1 MAVVPLLTVLV
12 LAAAVALVLGVLRR
26 SPPSREASVHAAR
39 RHARLAATAAVALG
53 AAAALLVAV
62 REVGNS
68 APGGLGVTG
77 LLVPI
82 VFGVVH
88 TVVLAVGELTWPRP
102 QGEVRRARLVRRGL
116 LDAAPRWLVRT
127 AAVATA
133 LAVAVLV
140 GGARLAD
147 ETGRRVTY
155 GSTSGGPF
163 AADDAGWWTAQGST
177 PGGALSWSTA
187 SPFPGL
193 FYGRPAAIGLLAL
206 ALVTVAA
213 LWVVANRPA
222 VATEDERIETAL
234 RRASAHRVLRGAVG
248 ATLVVAGG
256 LLLVGGMAVSN
267 VGALPVPGW
276 AGGLPGLLTMLA
288 GLVVL
293 CLRAPGVPVDS
304 PTVPAR

>member
-1 MAVVPLLTVLV
+1 MALVPLLTVLV
-12 LAAAVALVLGVLRR
+12 LAAAVALVLVVLRR

-39 RHARLAATAAVALG
+39 RHARLAATAAGALG
-53 AAAALLVAV
+53 AASALLVAV

-82 VFGVVH
+82 AFGVVH
-88 TVVLAVGELTWPRP
+88 TVVLAAGELTWPRP

-127 AAVATA
+127 AAVAAA
-133 LAVAVLV
+133 LAVGVLAV
-140 GGARLAD
+140 GALMAD
-147 ETGRRVTY
+147 ETGRRVTH
-155 GSTSGGPF
+155 GSTAGG
-163 AADDAGWWTAQGST
+163 D
-177 PGGALSWSTA
+177 LSWSTA

-206 ALVTVAA
+206 GVVTLAA

-222 VATEDERIETAL
+222 VATEDERTETAL
-234 RRASAHRVLRGAVG
+234 RRASAHRVLRGAVA
-248 ATLVVAGG
+248 ATLVAIGG

-267 VGALPVPGW
+267 VGALPLPGW
-276 AGGLPGLLTMLA
+276 VGGLPGLLTMLA

-293 CLRAPGVPVDS
+293 CLRAPGVPADS

>member
-12 LAAAVALVLGVLRR
+12 LAATVALVLGVLRR

-53 AAAALLVAV
+53 ATAALLVAV

-82 VFGVVH
+82 VFGVAH
-88 TVVLAVGELTWPRP
+88 TVVLAAGELTWPRP
-102 QGEVRRARLVRRGL
+102 QGEVRRARLVHRGL

-133 LAVAVLV
+133 LAVAVLAV
-140 GGARLAD
+140 GALMAD
-147 ETGRRVTY
+147 ETGRAVTH
-155 GSTSGGPF
+155 GSTAGG
-163 AADDAGWWTAQGST
+163 D
-177 PGGALSWSTA
+177 LSWSTA

-193 FYGRPAAIGLLAL
+193 FYGRPAAIGLLTL
-206 ALVTVAA
+206 AAVTLAA

-234 RRASAHRVLRGAVG
+234 RRASAHRVLRAAVA
-248 ATLVVAGG
+248 ATLVAIGG
-256 LLLVGGMAVSN
+256 LLLVGGMAMSN
-267 VGALPVPGW
+267 VGALPLPGW
-276 AGGLPGLLTMLA
+276 AGALPGLLTMLA

-293 CLRAPGVPVDS
+293 CLRAPGVPADS